1 MENIRSIQISV
12 LSRKK
17 KKKKIHNRERQKS
30 LHMGFYISTKST
42 PIQRALGQGT
52 GDLPSEVNSK
62 TTLNHNQGQ
71 DKGKVR

>member
-1 MENIRSIQISV
+1 
-12 LSRKK
+12 
-17 KKKKIHNRERQKS
+17 
-30 LHMGFYISTKST
+30 MGFYISTKST

-71 DKGKVR
+71 DKGKVRQRQIQSQYRQEREADIELVWQDRWKEK